1 MAVLIEAISVVIRR
15 ETIADKYP
23 GGLNQYVED
32 CPNPRTLCMDEELVR
47 VGFMTGRDAS
57 DFIASLERE
66 GFSYVI
72 DDEYDEIAVVDQFA
86 GIYLPCDWLEF
97 LTVVIFKGDLRVK
110 ACNISGNPLGY
121 LAFPA
126 GWNYEHSLSKQSM
139 VANEADFAVR
149 MTFLRHENGVDI
161 FWDKLTG
168 KEVYRERAVKRNA
181 NA

>member
-32 CPNPRTLCMDEELVR
+32 SPNRSLCMDEELVR
-47 VGFMTGRDAS
+47 VGFMIAGDAS

-66 GFSYVI
+66 GFNCVV
-72 DDEYDEIAVVDQFA
+72 DDKYDEIAVVDQFA

-97 LTVVIFKGDLRVK
+97 LTVVIFKGDLMVK
-110 ACNISGNPLGY
+110 ACNISGNPIDY

-126 GWNYEHSLSKQSM
+126 GWDYEHSLSKRPM
-139 VANEADFAVR
+139 VTTEADFALR
-149 MTFLRHENGVDI
+149 TTFLRHENGIDI

-168 KEVYRERAVKRNA
+168 KEVCRERAMKRNA